1 MELINKKGKTMKE
14 KYAYSICG
22 EIYYS
27 KKDILDFL
35 DKEDSKQVIY
45 VGECIY
51 KKHEDFIDADD
62 IIEMAK
68 DRAYEDNEYAEGY
81 LDDITKEKEQELN
94 KLIIDWL
101 NNNAEQPT
109 FFTVKNIK
117 QITSEEFHKEHLK

>member
-1 MELINKKGKTMKE
+1 MKE

-35 DKEDSKQVIY
+35 DKEDSKQVVY

-51 KKHEDFIDADD
+51 KKHEDFISADD

-68 DRAYEDNEYAEGY
+68 DRAYEDNEYAEYY
-81 LDDITKEKEQELN
+81 LDDITKEKKEELN
-94 KLIIDWL
+94 KLIIDWF

-109 FFTVKNIK
+109 FFTVKNVDEISK
-117 QITSEEFHKEHLK
+117 DEIEEYLKCSK